1 MNSTDGMC
9 LSEHNGATGVERRW
23 VVRTGSDL
31 GRGIGEIR
39 RAQKLTQEQLAEQT
53 GLARPWL
60 AKLETGRSAT
70 VLDQLLRVLRILG
83 ATVTITFDDPAPDQP
98 TLLDSVPVVA
108 DEVHG
113 G

>member
-1 MNSTDGMC
+1 MKSNDGMC
-9 LSEHNGATGVERRW
+9 LSGHNGVMGVERRW
-23 VVRTGSDL
+23 VVRTGADL

-60 AKLETGRSAT
+60 AKLETGRSAI

-83 ATVTITFDDPAPDQP
+83 ATVTITFDDPASDQP
-98 TLLDSVPVVA
+98 TLPDLVPAVA
-108 DEVHG
+108 DEVRG

>member
-1 MNSTDGMC
+1 MNSDDWMC
-9 LSEHNGATGVERRW
+9 LSEHNGVMGVERRW
-23 VVRTGSDL
+23 VVRTGADL
-31 GRGIGEIR
+31 GSGIGEIR
-39 RAQKLTQEQLAEQT
+39 RAHKLTQEQLAEQT

-60 AKLETGRSAT
+60 AKLEMGRSAT

-98 TLLDSVPVVA
+98 TLLGSSPAVA
-108 DEVHG
+108 DEAPG

>member
-1 MNSTDGMC
+1 M
-9 LSEHNGATGVERRW
+9 AGVERRW
-23 VVRTGSDL
+23 VVRTGTDI

-70 VLDQLLRVLRILG
+70 VLDQLLRVLRVLG
-83 ATVTITFDDPAPDQP
+83 ATVTITFDDPAQDQATLPDK
-98 TLLDSVPVVA
+98 VAAGA
-108 DEVHG
+108 DEMPG

>member
-1 MNSTDGMC
+1 
-9 LSEHNGATGVERRW
+9 VERRW
-23 VVRTGSDL
+23 VVRTGADL
-31 GRGIGEIR
+31 GRGVGEIR
-39 RAQKLTQEQLAEQT
+39 RAQELTQEQLAEQA

-83 ATVTITFDDPAPDQP
+83 ATVTITFDDQPPGQP
-98 TLLDSVPVVA
+98 TLPNSADA
-108 DEVHG
+108 RTDEVPG

>member
-1 MNSTDGMC
+1 MKSIDGMC
-9 LSEHNGATGVERRW
+9 LSEHNGVPGVERRW
-23 VVRTGSDL
+23 VVRNGADL

-60 AKLETGRSAT
+60 AKLETGRSAI

-98 TLLDSVPVVA
+98 TRPNSVPA
-108 DEVHG
+108 SANEAPG